1 LPMEGDG
8 RSPETGRG
16 GDASPFKYRGM
27 MQSIEKK
34 ERQHKRQ
41 LVNFRIN
48 NKDYALDI
56 IKIIEIISF
65 KDITP
70 IPRLPTFIEGV
81 VELRGLVIPV
91 IDLKKR
97 LGLTLVAGEKPN
109 HILIV
114 KIHGT
119 KIGIIVDEVREVIG
133 VEEGSI
139 QAPPEILKD
148 RESEYLMG
156 ICKFMDKLVLVLDIE
171 SLFTHDEKNV
181 LGLIKER

>member
-1 LPMEGDG
+1 
-8 RSPETGRG
+8 
-16 GDASPFKYRGM
+16 M
-27 MQSIEKK
+27 MQSTEKK
-34 ERQHKRQ
+34 EKQYKRQ

-65 KDITP
+65 KDVTP
-70 IPRLPTFIEGV
+70 IPKLPTFIEGV

-97 LGLTLVAGEKPN
+97 LGLTLAAGGRPN

-119 KIGIIVDEVREVIG
+119 MIGIIVDEVREVIG

-139 QAPPEILKD
+139 QSPPEILKD
-148 RESEYLMG
+148 KESEYLMG
-156 ICKFMDKLVLVLDIE
+156 ICKFREKLVLVLDIE

-181 LGLIKER
+181 LGLIKEH